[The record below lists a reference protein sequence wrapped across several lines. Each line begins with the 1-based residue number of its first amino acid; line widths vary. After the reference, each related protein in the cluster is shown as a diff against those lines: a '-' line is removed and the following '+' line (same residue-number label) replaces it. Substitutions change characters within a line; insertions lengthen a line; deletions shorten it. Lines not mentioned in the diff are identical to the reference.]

1 MPNDTSK
8 PSAERSKSRSGL
20 IMALVA
26 VLLILIIIIILLL
39 LKSCNADD
47 GTDSTDSSSGAVVL
61 EPDYN
66 TISDD
71 PNAEPIESEPDE
83 SAPEVSQGGG
93 SVTISFKDQVTYSLS
108 TGKISMFYQNPSVS
122 THNVVV
128 QMILVHG
135 EDEYLLGQSGV
146 LKPGYQVTSMTVD
159 KDAPRLSAGGYDG
172 KIRLRFYDPETGER
186 AIVDTDIPCTITVT
200 D

>member
-1 MPNDTSK
+1 MSK
-8 PSAERSKSRSGL
+8 DATNPSGTQTKKRSGL
-20 IMALVA
+20 IMTLVA
-26 VLLILIIIIILLL
+26 VLLVLIIIIILLL
-39 LKSCNADD
+39 LKSC
-47 GTDSTDSSSGAVVL
+47 GTGEAPSGPGIL
-61 EPDYN
+61 EPDYPN
-66 TISDD
+66 MSMD
-71 PNAEPIESEPDE
+71 PGAEPIESEPE
-83 SAPEVSQGGG
+83 GEAPTVSQGGG

-108 TGKISMFYQNPSVS
+108 TGKISMFYQNPKIS

-146 LKPGYQVTSMTVD
+146 LTPGYQVTSMTVD
-159 KDAPRLSAGGYDG
+159 SGAPQLSAGGYDG

-200 D
+200 E

>member
-1 MPNDTSK
+1 MPNDTNN
-8 PSAERSKSRSGL
+8 PSPSQTKKRGGL

-26 VLLILIIIIILLL
+26 VLLVLIIIIILLL
-39 LKSCNADD
+39 LKSCGAEPD
-47 GTDSTDSSSGAVVL
+47 GTDSSGGPGIL
-61 EPDYN
+61 EPDYP

-71 PNAEPIESEPDE
+71 PNAEPIESEPE
-83 SAPEVSQGGG
+83 GSAPEVSQGGG
-93 SVTISFKDQVTYSLS
+93 SVTISFKDQATYSLS

-135 EDEYLLGQSGV
+135 EDEYLLAQSGV
-146 LKPGYQVTSMTVD
+146 LQPGYQVTSMTVD
-159 KDAPRLSAGGYDG
+159 ENAPQLSKGGYDG

-200 D
+200 E